1 LWCSG
6 SGSQCAAFGGELL
19 RDIAAQFRLLY
30 LADVGKRQS
39 VDQLDSFGPFEL
51 GDATSV
57 KKLPHDGERDG
68 RSLAQR
74 QIGARPLTEDG
85 IGHRYNGGGAHRR
98 MRNQVRFDFF
108 GADLF
113 ATAVDQVFDSSLD
126 DQVSRRIEP
135 DQVAGAIESL
145 GGERLAIAIRRAEVA
160 ANRVWSAAPQF
171 TNRAR
176 RDVCPVGVDDPNLV
190 SG

>member
-1 LWCSG
+1 
-6 SGSQCAAFGGELL
+6 
-19 RDIAAQFRLLY
+19 
-30 LADVGKRQS
+30 
-39 VDQLDSFGPFEL
+39 
-51 GDATSV
+51 
-57 KKLPHDGERDG
+57 
-68 RSLAQR
+68 
-74 QIGARPLTEDG
+74 
-85 IGHRYNGGGAHRR
+85 